1 MKRTKIIVSVVVVFA
16 MILSITSMA
25 FAASR
30 NYELTNLNAG
40 GGLWSGGTV
49 MKATTDKRGYC
60 KPKEWTSGSSME
72 CRLYKNDKTTQAM
85 ADYIV
90 LNSNQPNYKVSGPIT
105 VDVNLSYEVY
115 MTFTTSGSTTVKNY
129 GTWGTS
135 ATA

>member
-1 MKRTKIIVSVVVVFA
+1 
-16 MILSITSMA
+16 
-25 FAASR
+25 
-30 NYELTNLNAG
+30 
-40 GGLWSGGTV
+40 

-115 MTFTTSGSTTVKNY
+115 MKFTTSGSTTVKNY